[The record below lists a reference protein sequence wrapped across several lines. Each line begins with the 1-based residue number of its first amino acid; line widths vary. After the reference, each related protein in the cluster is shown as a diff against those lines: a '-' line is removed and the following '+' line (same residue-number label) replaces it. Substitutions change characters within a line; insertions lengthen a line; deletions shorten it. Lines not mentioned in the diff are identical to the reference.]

1 MKDKII
7 AILRDAPEPISGEE
21 IGRRLQVS
29 RVAVWKHIDQLKK
42 SGVEIESTARGY
54 RLMATP
60 DIPFPWLF
68 GERASLIH
76 YHPELDST
84 MNQAKEL
91 ARAGCPPY
99 TVVITDRQTQGRG
112 RLQRVWQ
119 SEKGGLYFSM
129 VLRPSLT
136 PKEAPL
142 VNFAVALDLVLALE
156 ECCGIVARVKWPN
169 DVLVDERK
177 IAGILSQ
184 MEFEADQI
192 TFINIG
198 VGVNLNNRPEEVD
211 KPAVSALQLTGRSVD
226 RVRVLS
232 TFLDLFEKRMSA
244 FSRQEVTL
252 AWKARTV
259 TLGRRVT
266 VATVRDT
273 YEGLAVDI
281 DEDGGLILETADGV
295 RQTIFYGDCFHS

>member
-1 MKDKII
+1 M
-7 AILRDAPEPISGEE
+7 AILRDALQPLSGEE
-21 IGRRLQVS
+21 IGRQLQVS

-54 RLMATP
+54 RLVTMP
-60 DIPFPWLF
+60 DTPFPWLF
-68 GERASLIH
+68 GARASLIH

-84 MNQAKEL
+84 MNRAKEM

-99 TVVITDRQTQGRG
+99 TVVIADRQTQGRG
-112 RLQRVWQ
+112 RMQRVWQ
-119 SEKGGLYFSM
+119 SEEGGLYFSI
-129 VLRPSLT
+129 VLRPSVI
-136 PKEAPL
+136 PKEGPL

-156 ECCGIVARVKWPN
+156 QCCGIAAQVKWPN

-198 VGVNLNNRPEEVD
+198 IGLNLNNRPEVTD
-211 KPAVSALQLTGRSVD
+211 KPAVSAMQLTGK
-226 RVRVLS
+226 RVNRAELLS
-232 TFLDLFEKRMSA
+232 TFLDYFEKRMA
-244 FSRQEVTL
+244 TFSRQAVIE

-266 VATVRDT
+266 IATVRDT
-273 YEGLAVDI
+273 YEGLAVDV
-281 DEDGGLILETADGV
+281 DEDGGLILEMADGARRTV
-295 RQTIFYGDCFHS
+295 FYGDCFHS

>member
-1 MKDKII
+1 M
-7 AILRDAPEPISGEE
+7 AILRDALQPLSGEE
-21 IGRRLQVS
+21 IGRQLQVS

-54 RLMATP
+54 RLVTMP
-60 DIPFPWLF
+60 DTPFPWLF
-68 GERASLIH
+68 GARAPLIH

-84 MNQAKEL
+84 MNRAKEM

-99 TVVITDRQTQGRG
+99 TVVIADRQTQGRG
-112 RLQRVWQ
+112 RMQRVWQ
-119 SEKGGLYFSM
+119 SEEGGLYFSI
-129 VLRPSLT
+129 VLRPSVI
-136 PKEAPL
+136 PKEGPL

-156 ECCGIVARVKWPN
+156 QCCGIAAQVKWPN

-198 VGVNLNNRPEEVD
+198 IGLNLNNRPEVTD
-211 KPAVSALQLTGRSVD
+211 KPAVSAMQLTGK
-226 RVRVLS
+226 RVNRAELLS
-232 TFLDLFEKRMSA
+232 TFLDYFEKRMTA
-244 FSRQEVTL
+244 FSRQAVIE

-266 VATVRDT
+266 IATVRDT
-273 YEGLAVDI
+273 YEGLAVDV
-281 DEDGGLILETADGV
+281 DEDGGLILEMADGARRTV
-295 RQTIFYGDCFHS
+295 FYGDCFHS